1 MIIKHGKQ
9 HKHNNITM
17 ALPYRL
23 GIRGRCALYCM
34 CVVFCVLIT
43 ESKSQ
48 ETGLITDIQ
57 DNTPSELNNIIF
69 TGNTFFTSSQL
80 SEILSLRTSNFS
92 PGLIFFSRLRKESL
106 KNPYAPKAFTD
117 HLQGVVKSYQESE
130 IRYYNPAIA
139 ADDSATILE
148 LYNQFGFHRATI
160 QYSFFRDSLSES
172 NTLRFDINE
181 GIRNTI
187 DTVVYKGLERI
198 TQQLKEKIEK
208 IRTVKRNSPFD
219 EAQIKS
225 DIDKV
230 VNLLSNEGYFTVGY
244 DSVLPTVTEKSA
256 NNTDSITVY
265 FVIGNQLKI
274 NSIIIQHDYREQN
287 PVAKELILKM
297 LDIQPGDYYSR
308 ATIQNSLNN
317 LLQLGLFERP
327 SIDTVG
333 LGKLGNDSTI
343 PLRVFLPY
351 RQARELSVS
360 PLANRLAVD
369 NFFNLGIEASF
380 LHRNLGGAAQ
390 SLNLFVRYMLQ
401 DFQIQIPGQFFNWL
415 NSEIQAGINFSQ
427 PLLFSIDRARMGA
440 SAQLLYSDRDVRIVI
455 TDEFTSPSMRLR
467 STSLRL
473 AFPVQLPKHTFFNA
487 AYFDIFT
494 DASAIAGFENAN
506 TVLQEQLGEALSNAD
521 TEERSNQVSSYF
533 SRFVN
538 ELIPFAAI
546 NGIEN
551 RTIPLSSFIIGFGI
565 SGDDRDNI
573 FSPTKGYLATI
584 SAEIALRNILG
595 VNVASTFNRL
605 QFLWTTYST
614 VGKKQIFATKFRAGH
629 TFVANPADDY
639 VPFERHFFAGG
650 SNSVRAY
657 PARALYDPLT
667 ASTGDGSSITTST
680 VIGNRTIIEGS
691 FEYRWGLSKPSW
703 ANEFI
708 GDQIEKSGFGFF
720 LDWGNAFNRFY
731 ASNDTV
737 SFSLKNMI
745 KSMAVGIG
753 AGYRYE
759 TPVGPFRVDFAIPFY
774 DPLSLDREFI
784 TRRSPF
790 NQLQIHIAL
799 GHAF

>member
-1 MIIKHGKQ
+1 M
-9 HKHNNITM
+9 
-17 ALPYRL
+17 
-23 GIRGRCALYCM
+23 
-34 CVVFCVLIT
+34 
-43 ESKSQ
+43 KSQ

-80 SEILSLRTSNFS
+80 LEILSLRTSNFS
-92 PGLIFFSRLRKESL
+92 PGLIFFTRLRKESL
-106 KNPYAPKAFTD
+106 KNPYTPKAFTD

-160 QYSFFRDSLSES
+160 QYSFFQDSLSQT

-181 GIRNTI
+181 GIRNTV

-208 IRTVKRNSPFD
+208 IRTVKRDSPFD

-230 VNLLSNEGYFTVGY
+230 VNLLSNEGYYTVGY
-244 DSVLPTVTEKSA
+244 DSVLPTVTEISA
-256 NNTDSITVY
+256 RNTDSITVY

-274 NSIIIQHDYREQN
+274 SDIIIQHDYREQN
-287 PVAKELILKM
+287 PVANNLILKM

-308 ATIQNSLNN
+308 TTIQNSLNS

-333 LGKLGNDSTI
+333 LGKMGNDSTI

-473 AFPVQLPKHTFFNA
+473 
-487 AYFDIFT
+487 
-494 DASAIAGFENAN
+494 
-506 TVLQEQLGEALSNAD
+506 
-521 TEERSNQVSSYF
+521 
-533 SRFVN
+533 
-538 ELIPFAAI
+538 
-546 NGIEN
+546 
-551 RTIPLSSFIIGFGI
+551 
-565 SGDDRDNI
+565 
-573 FSPTKGYLATI
+573 
-584 SAEIALRNILG
+584 
-595 VNVASTFNRL
+595 
-605 QFLWTTYST
+605 
-614 VGKKQIFATKFRAGH
+614 
-629 TFVANPADDY
+629 
-639 VPFERHFFAGG
+639 
-650 SNSVRAY
+650 
-657 PARALYDPLT
+657 
-667 ASTGDGSSITTST
+667 
-680 VIGNRTIIEGS
+680 
-691 FEYRWGLSKPSW
+691 
-703 ANEFI
+703 
-708 GDQIEKSGFGFF
+708 
-720 LDWGNAFNRFY
+720 
-731 ASNDTV
+731 
-737 SFSLKNMI
+737 
-745 KSMAVGIG
+745 
-753 AGYRYE
+753 
-759 TPVGPFRVDFAIPFY
+759 
-774 DPLSLDREFI
+774 
-784 TRRSPF
+784 
-790 NQLQIHIAL
+790 
-799 GHAF
+799 

>member
-1 MIIKHGKQ
+1 MIYKQ
-9 HKHNNITM
+9 IQLHSQQSIMPILN
-17 ALPYRL
+17 LL
-23 GIRGRCALYCM
+23 GNYAWTILCCVFIM
-34 CVVFCVLIT
+34 CGCIIT
-43 ESKSQ
+43 EMKSQ

-80 SEILSLRTSNFS
+80 LEILSLRTSNFS
-92 PGLIFFSRLRKESL
+92 PGLIFFTRLRKESL
-106 KNPYAPKAFTD
+106 KNPYTPKAFTD

-148 LYNQFGFHRATI
+148 LYNQFGFHRTTI
-160 QYSFFRDSLSES
+160 QYSFFQDSLSQT

-181 GIRNTI
+181 GIRNTV

-208 IRTVKRNSPFD
+208 IRTVKRDSPFD

-230 VNLLSNEGYFTVGY
+230 VNLLSNEGYYTVGY
-244 DSVLPTVTEKSA
+244 DSVLPTVTEISA
-256 NNTDSITVY
+256 RNTDSITVY

-274 NSIIIQHDYREQN
+274 SDIIIQHDYREQN
-287 PVAKELILKM
+287 PVANNLILKM

-308 ATIQNSLNN
+308 TTIQNSLNS

-506 TVLQEQLGEALSNAD
+506 TVLQEQLGEALTNAD
-521 TEERSNQVSSYF
+521 TEERFNQILSNQA
-533 SRFVN
+533 RLAN
-538 ELIPFAAI
+538 EIMPFGAI
-546 NGIEN
+546 NSIEN

-573 FSPTKGYLATI
+573 FSPTKGYLATV
-584 SAEIALRNILG
+584 SAEIALRSVLG
-595 VNVASTFNRL
+595 VDVVSAFNRL

-629 TFVANPADDY
+629 TFVANPAGDY

-667 ASTGDGSSITTST
+667 ASTGNGSLTANT
-680 VIGNRTIIEGS
+680 VIGNRSIIEGS

-737 SFSLKNMI
+737 SFSLENMI

-759 TPVGPFRVDFAIPFY
+759 TPVGPFRVDFAIPLY

>member
-1 MIIKHGKQ
+1 MIYKQ
-9 HKHNNITM
+9 IQLHSRQSIMPILN
-17 ALPYRL
+17 LL
-23 GIRGRCALYCM
+23 GNYAWTILCCVFIM
-34 CVVFCVLIT
+34 CGCIIT
-43 ESKSQ
+43 EMKSQ

-80 SEILSLRTSNFS
+80 LEILSLRTSNFS
-92 PGLIFFSRLRKESL
+92 PGLIFFTRLRKESL
-106 KNPYAPKAFTD
+106 KNPYTPKAFTD

-160 QYSFFRDSLSES
+160 QYSFFQDSLSQT

-181 GIRNTI
+181 GIRNTV

-208 IRTVKRNSPFD
+208 IRTVKRDSPFD

-230 VNLLSNEGYFTVGY
+230 VNLLSNEGYYTVGY
-244 DSVLPTVTEKSA
+244 DSVLPTVTEISA
-256 NNTDSITVY
+256 RNTDSITVY

-274 NSIIIQHDYREQN
+274 SDIIIQHDYREQN
-287 PVAKELILKM
+287 PVANNLILKM

-308 ATIQNSLNN
+308 TTIQNSLNS

-333 LGKLGNDSTI
+333 LGKMGNDSTI

-506 TVLQEQLGEALSNAD
+506 TVLQEQLGEALTNAD
-521 TEERSNQVSSYF
+521 TEERFNQILSNQA
-533 SRFVN
+533 RLAN
-538 ELIPFAAI
+538 EIMPFGAI
-546 NGIEN
+546 NSIEN

-573 FSPTKGYLATI
+573 FSPTKGYLATV
-584 SAEIALRNILG
+584 SAEIALRSVLG
-595 VNVASTFNRL
+595 VDVVSAFNRL

-629 TFVANPADDY
+629 TFVANPAGDY

-667 ASTGDGSSITTST
+667 ASTGNGSLTANT
-680 VIGNRTIIEGS
+680 VIGNRSIIEGS

-737 SFSLKNMI
+737 SFSLENMI

-759 TPVGPFRVDFAIPFY
+759 TPVGPFRVDFAIPLY